1 MAAETT
7 VDAKPMAKLPYDP
20 KDIPEAVRKRAAAV
34 DALYAQSGSQQ
45 SSPIEP
51 VPQTAPGSEPTTP
64 EPSAAQQAPASSAPA
79 ESASLP
85 AQAPPATA
93 AAAAELLAQRAEPSR
108 PKSPPEDENSETWKS
123 RYERMKGQWT
133 AAQRTVG
140 EMQEQMAQLG
150 NELLQLQRAPPPQ
163 QLRQPPPPPP
173 TYLTEQDEQ
182 NYGRDLIDFT
192 TRAAAQALTPHLQ
205 QIEQQNAELQRRL
218 AIEARNNL
226 DARVEAA
233 VPNFRE
239 IDRDP
244 LWHRWL
250 LGVDVLSGRV
260 RQQLLNEAIAT
271 ASAPRVISFF
281 RGFQQEAIATGHA
294 EPASRP
300 LQAEAPRTAA
310 IDLASI
316 AAPGRARPATGGE
329 ASLPAD
335 KPVYTRAQIAALYS
349 AHRKGAYVGREAEW
363 ARQDADIIAAGREGR
378 IR

>member
-1 MAAETT
+1 MATETT

-20 KDIPEAVRKRAAAV
+20 KDIPEAVRKRVAAV
-34 DALYAQSGSQQ
+34 EALYTQKGSQQ

-51 VPQTAPGSEPTTP
+51 VPQTAPGSEPTAP
-64 EPSAAQQAPASSAPA
+64 EPFATQQAPAPAPA
-79 ESASLP
+79 EREVLP
-85 AQAPPATA
+85 AQAPPAPEQKT
-93 AAAAELLAQRAEPSR
+93 AEPPR

-133 AAQRTVG
+133 AAQKTVS
-140 EMQEQMAQLG
+140 EMQDQMAQLG
-150 NELLQLQRAPPPQ
+150 NELLQLQRAPPQ
-163 QLRQPPPPPP
+163 QQVLQRPPPPPP

-281 RGFQQEAIATGHA
+281 KGFQQEAIATGHA

-363 ARQDADIIAAGREGR
+363 ARQDLDIIAAGREGR